1 MGGLMAIGLAGA
13 LAAPA
18 EAPRPRQILSF
29 DRAPVGALTVARLAE
44 ISPAP
49 LLWAEGL
56 ADGTHPGRTRVVVA
70 ADGAHALEVD
80 YPAGGVGPQA
90 TGAQWMMELSPRD
103 EYSLEYRLR
112 FAADFDW
119 VRGGKLPGLAGGR
132 TPSGGH
138 YDPDGFTARYMWR
151 PNGRLV
157 LYLYW
162 AGQASSRQREGAQ
175 YAEDLDTGRTL
186 ERGREYVL
194 RQYVRLNRPG
204 QPDGVVRVW
213 LDDELVLERTDL
225 KFRVAADRTWQID
238 RWFFSTF
245 HGGNDPSWAPRRDV
259 SAQFRDFVVW

>member
-1 MGGLMAIGLAGA
+1 MAIGLAGA

-29 DRAPVGALTVARLAE
+29 DRSPVGAFTVARLAE
-44 ISPAP
+44 ISPTP

-70 ADGAHALEVD
+70 ADGVHALEVD

-103 EYSLEYRLR
+103 EYTLEYRLR
-112 FAADFDW
+112 FGDDFDW